1 MKQCTKCK
9 DIKPHSEFS
18 KDSRSSSG
26 LLPRCKECMRE
37 YKRNWSKNN
46 PEKVVE
52 YSKNWSK
59 NNPEKRKESAN
70 NWYYK
75 NRESENHKSKI
86 RARKNKE
93 KIAIR
98 KKNWAKNNPEKIRAQ
113 TERRRI
119 RKLQNK
125 EYLITEKEYKK
136 LYSQPCV
143 YCGSKKRI
151 TMDHVIPV
159 SRGGTH
165 GIGNLVSACLSCN
178 SSKRDKT
185 IMEWR
190 KLER

>member
-1 MKQCTKCK
+1 
-9 DIKPHSEFS
+9 
-18 KDSRSSSG
+18 
-26 LLPRCKECMRE
+26 MRE

-46 PEKVVE
+46 PEKVVK

-70 NWYYK
+70 NWYYRNK
-75 NRESENHKSKI
+75 ESENYKSKL
-86 RARKNKE
+86 RARENKE

-98 KKNWAKNNPEKIRAQ
+98 KKHWAKNNPEKIRAQ

-136 LYSQPCV
+136 LYLQPCV

-151 TMDHVIPV
+151 TMDHVIPI

-165 GIGNLVSACLSCN
+165 GIGNLVPACLSCN

>member
-1 MKQCTKCK
+1 MKQSTKCK
-9 DIKPHSEFS
+9 HIKPHSEFS

-26 LLPRCKECMRE
+26 LLSRCKECMRE

-46 PEKVVE
+46 PEKVVK

-70 NWYYK
+70 NWYYRNK
-75 NRESENHKSKI
+75 ESENYKSKL
-86 RARKNKE
+86 RARENKE

-98 KKNWAKNNPEKIRAQ
+98 KKHWAKNNPEKIRAQ

-136 LYSQPCV
+136 LYLQPCV

-151 TMDHVIPV
+151 TMDHVIPI

-165 GIGNLVSACLSCN
+165 GIGNLVPACLSCN